1 MFLGGDSRE
10 QNVQLLS
17 LREGHNDTSFVTL
30 PFQARGLFLGL
41 LGKCP
46 GYKAGA
52 GQDHQQSK
60 SPPSIRVYEHTCELV
75 HYLF

>member
-1 MFLGGDSRE
+1 MSLGGDSRE
-10 QNVQLLS
+10 QNVLLLS

-30 PFQARGLFLGL
+30 PFRDRGLFLGP

-46 GYKAGA
+46 GYKVTTL
-52 GQDHQQSK
+52 HQ
-60 SPPSIRVYEHTCELV
+60 RVYEHTWELV